1 MDALSYSAGR
11 RGKHIYEAKSGREAP
26 SQCAAAA
33 AAAAGNRNSTGFF
46 SFEQLKADDA
56 GATGVDIRR
65 EGHSAALVLLSFI
78 HRLTKAD
85 NEVVLSARPCCS
97 DPRRSDA
104 GSLGRDKLRVRQ
116 EAYPRPT
123 SVCPTIGSQGKLQR
137 NIQDDP

>member
-1 MDALSYSAGR
+1 M
-11 RGKHIYEAKSGREAP
+11 
-26 SQCAAAA
+26 AAV
-33 AAAAGNRNSTGFF
+33 NRNGNGFL
-46 SFEQLKADDA
+46 FEEQFEADA
-56 GATGVDIRR
+56 GGIGVDIRR
-65 EGHSAALVLLSFI
+65 GGHSAAPVLLFI
-78 HRLTKAD
+78 HRLTKGD
-85 NEVVLSARPCCS
+85 DEVVLSARPCCS